1 MSYNILIDRKALKF
15 INKQGHDQKRRI
27 FAAIYKLPHMGDIKP
42 LTNSGELYRLR
53 VGTYRV
59 IYSVDH
65 GALIVHVVSADNRG
79 DAYKSKNL

>member
-1 MSYNILIDRKALKF
+1 MSYNILIDRRALKF
-15 INKQGHDQKRRI
+15 INKQEYDQKRRI
-27 FAAIYKLPHMGDIKP
+27 LAAIYKLPHTGDIKP
-42 LTNSGELYRLR
+42 LTNSSDLYRLR

-65 GALIVHVVSADNRG
+65 GALIVHVVGADNCG